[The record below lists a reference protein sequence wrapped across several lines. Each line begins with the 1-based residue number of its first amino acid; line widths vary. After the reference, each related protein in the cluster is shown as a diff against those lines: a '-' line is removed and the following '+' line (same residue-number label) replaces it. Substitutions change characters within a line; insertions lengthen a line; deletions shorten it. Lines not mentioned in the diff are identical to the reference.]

1 MTCRFYWMLMVF
13 CTYVLILKFIST
25 ACKRKE
31 REETPVETPVG
42 ARKKLW
48 ESMDSDEERVAVVT
62 PAQEEPEPVRP
73 PLQERIKNVYKK
85 APAVPCTPTRTIR
98 KTGGPPR
105 TPEGELSSRSCD
117 HQDWVTFH
125 DWNYA
130 YYTEDWL
137 KRELTLE
144 RYPLKCSGS
153 ACGKTFVH
161 KPPDG
166 CNWDKV
172 YKVTNKG
179 PVHVC
184 PNAAKNNHQCT
195 FALCH
200 KCFEGLLSGMFQFDS
215 FVLTEWNIY

>member
-1 MTCRFYWMLMVF
+1 MTWSFSWMLIVSF
-13 CTYVLILKFIST
+13 TYVLLLKFVST

-31 REETPVETPVG
+31 REETPVGV
-42 ARKKLW
+42 RKKLW
-48 ESMDSDEERVAVVT
+48 ESIDSEERVPVVT

-73 PLQERIKNVYKK
+73 LLQERIKNVSKK
-85 APAVPCTPTRTIR
+85 APAVPCTPSRTIR
-98 KTGGPPR
+98 KNSEPPR

-117 HQDWVTFH
+117 HQDWVIFQ
-125 DWNYA
+125 DWNQA

-137 KRELTLE
+137 KRETAPE
-144 RYPLKCSGS
+144 RYPLVCSGS
-153 ACGKTFVH
+153 GCGRRFVH

-166 CNWDKV
+166 CNLDKV

-184 PNAAKNNHQCT
+184 PNAAKGNHQCT

-200 KCFEGLLSGMFQFDS
+200 KCFEGLLSGMFQFDL
-215 FVLTEWNIY
+215 LTEWNIY